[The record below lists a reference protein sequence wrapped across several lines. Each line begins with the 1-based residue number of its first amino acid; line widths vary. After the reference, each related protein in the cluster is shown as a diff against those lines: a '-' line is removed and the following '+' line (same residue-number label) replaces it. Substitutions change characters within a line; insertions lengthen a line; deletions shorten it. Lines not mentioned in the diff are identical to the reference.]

1 MKQNMDTAEKR
12 INTLIAQKGKEI
24 SAIQDSIAKAEASA
38 DEARKRMI
46 EATTNGDGQTYS
58 GAKDQLRTAE
68 DVIEMQRIRLDNLEN
83 NPMISPEEY
92 NELSAAIQKS
102 MTETVDKDIEEIK
115 KIYAQLNRILDK
127 EEAELTRCNNLLST
141 LQKDIMVE
149 NLSSGGV
156 IRQEL
161 KYQKENTN
169 IRKIVNITNP
179 HDLSNKAYL

>member
-115 KIYAQLNRILDK
+115 RIYASDI
-127 EEAELTRCNNLLST
+127 ETSVEETEAEALPDTGSADAGIAVFAAVSVLAAAAFICT
-141 LQKDIMVE
+141 K
-149 NLSSGGV
+149 
-156 IRQEL
+156 
-161 KYQKENTN
+161 K
-169 IRKIVNITNP
+169 
-179 HDLSNKAYL
+179 KAE